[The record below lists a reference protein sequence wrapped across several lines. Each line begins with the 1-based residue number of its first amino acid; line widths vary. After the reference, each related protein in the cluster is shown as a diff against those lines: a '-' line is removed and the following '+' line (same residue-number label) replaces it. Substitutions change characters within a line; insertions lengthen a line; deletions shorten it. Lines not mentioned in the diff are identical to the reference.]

1 MDIHAEMIDAYP
13 DFSELVGEATAEPY
27 PVQGERRVKQHKA
40 NINAL
45 RDAVVE
51 GDDAEA
57 GRILRIM
64 ICAQLDDWGG
74 ASAYQAEKAEY
85 LRGEDR

>member
-1 MDIHAEMIDAYP
+1 MNHHDQIATYP
-13 DFSELVGEATAEPY
+13 DFAELVSEACAEPY
-27 PVQGERRVKQHKA
+27 PIRGERRVRQHKA

-74 ASAYQAEKAEY
+74 VSAYEAEKAEY
-85 LRGEDR
+85 LMETDR

>member
-1 MDIHAEMIDAYP
+1 MDIHAELIDTYP
-13 DFSELVGEATAEPY
+13 DFSELVAEAVSEPY
-27 PVQGERRVKQHKA
+27 PVQGERRVKQHKS
-40 NINAL
+40 NISAL

-74 ASAYQAEKAEY
+74 VSAYQAEKAEY
-85 LRGEDR
+85 LMESER